1 MTPIRVLVISDARP
15 LRARRIAGRISR
27 ERRGLEICGV
37 VQHSLPHLP
46 WIQQRV
52 ATVDIHPAVLGNGV
66 LSKTSVRVRSI
77 LSEIIHWLLW
87 WAHGCPRGLRSHA
100 GFTPEDLAACCR
112 DAGWPF
118 LVVSDLGSENVVS
131 FARRQCPDFIFVL
144 GEIAPTRELLDVP
157 SIGLVRAV
165 ADASTGARAGTAEKA
180 RITVEYFAKATDSPL
195 PLVSLNVPFQSH
207 DGPFSR
213 VLKCDLIVDDL
224 VLQTATRLGKGSQV
238 RASREI
244 EEWMR
249 RILSPYLDQPGLQ
262 QTPAPREAS
271 HPRRYRSILKLCA
284 QSLLLGPWVV
294 SRNWYRRLRGRYP
307 VLILTHHL
315 VSDRPHRMGISTEEF
330 WRQVRLL
337 QRHYRIVSLSEAC
350 ELLSSGSV
358 KTPTVVLTF
367 DDGYR
372 DNFVTL
378 RAVADET
385 TIPVA
390 MYVATQPVEDDLEF
404 QHDLENATRG
414 FPALTWD
421 QIRYWNAQGAEFGSH
436 TRTHFDCGATDSAR
450 LHEEIVGSKKDLE
463 EALGTPVRFFA
474 FPFGKPE
481 NISQTAAEL
490 AASTYDFF
498 DSSLGGENLPAG
510 GPCRQHLLR
519 KNFYPDPWELELE
532 MQSVFDLVQKTKLF
546 LARPSNHLSQQRQ
559 NQ

>member
-1 MTPIRVLVISDARP
+1 MTPVRVLVISDARP
-15 LRARRIAGRISR
+15 LRGRRIACRISQDQ
-27 ERRGLEICGV
+27 RGLEICGV
-37 VQHSLPHLP
+37 VQHSLPQLS
-46 WIQQRV
+46 WIQRRA
-52 ATVDIHPAVLGNGV
+52 ATSDIYPTVLGNGV
-66 LSKTSVRVRSI
+66 LSKISVRVRRI
-77 LSEIIHWLLW
+77 LSEMVHWLLW
-87 WAHGCPRGLRSHA
+87 CAHGCPGGLPSRAS
-100 GFTPEDLAACCR
+100 FTPEDLATCCQG
-112 DAGWPF
+112 AGWPF
-118 LVVSDLGSENVVS
+118 LAVSDLGGESVVG
-131 FARRQCPDFIFVL
+131 FARRQCPDLILVL
-144 GEIAPTRELLDVP
+144 GEAAPRRELLDVP
-157 SIGLVRAV
+157 SMGLVRAV
-165 ADASTGARAGTAEKA
+165 VGALIDARAATAEKA
-180 RITVEYFAKATDSPL
+180 CITVEYFAKGMDSPL
-195 PLVSLNVPFQSH
+195 ALASLNVPFQIQ
-207 DGPFSR
+207 DGPFSK
-213 VLKCDLIVDDL
+213 VLKCDLIIDDL
-224 VLQTATRLGKGSQV
+224 LLQTASCLGKGSQIQ
-238 RASREI
+238 ASREVKD
-244 EEWMR
+244 WMR
-249 RILSPYLDQPGLQ
+249 RILSPYLDQFGTQ

-284 QSLLLGPWVV
+284 QSLLIGPWVV
-294 SRNWYRRLRGRYP
+294 SRNWYRRIRGRYP

-330 WRQVRLL
+330 WRQVRFL
-337 QRHYRIVSLSEAC
+337 QRHYRIVSLSAAC

-390 MYVATQPVEDDLEF
+390 MYVATQPVEEDLEF

-421 QIRYWNAQGAEFGSH
+421 QIRYWNAQGVEFGSH

-450 LHEEIVGSKKDLE
+450 LHEEIAGSKRDLE
-463 EALGTPVRFFA
+463 KALGKPVKFFA

-481 NISQTAAEL
+481 NISQAAAEL

-498 DSSLGGENLPAG
+498 DSSLGGENLPDG

-546 LARPSNHLSQQRQ
+546 LARSSSLLSQQRQ